1 MLKRLI
7 LTRAVT
13 AVVTLLVVS
22 VIVFAMVEALPGD
35 IAAIVLGRFASEA
48 AKEELRLAL
57 NLDAPI
63 YLRYLQWL
71 GGILTGDLGTT
82 LSSKRAIADV
92 VGPRLFNTTML
103 ALAALA
109 IHLPLML
116 VVATVQATRRY
127 GQVDAALSTLT
138 MIVASVPE
146 FLLSLLLLVSLVIFI
161 PLFPAVSFVD
171 ANSSIGN
178 WLSALFLPALALALV
193 MSVYGIRMLRAGLI
207 DILEAEFIQV
217 AELRGLSRARILFR
231 HALPNSIGPVLNI
244 TAFNLTYL
252 IGGVVVVEKVFSFPG
267 FGTLMIDAV
276 SFRDVPLVETTVMIS
291 AIIYVAANLVSDLLA
306 IVFNPKLK
314 RSQ

>member
-1 MLKRLI
+1 MLRRLI
-7 LTRAVT
+7 LTRAAS

-22 VIVFAMVEALPGD
+22 IIVFAMVEALPGD

-57 NLDAPI
+57 NLDAPL

-71 GGILTGDLGTT
+71 GGFLTGDLGTT
-82 LSSKRAIADV
+82 LSSQRPIADV
-92 VGPRLFNTTML
+92 VAPRLFNTIML
-103 ALAALA
+103 AAAALA
-109 IHLPLML
+109 IHFPLML
-116 VVATVQATRRY
+116 IVATVQATRRY
-127 GQVDAALSTLT
+127 GKLDAGLSTLT
-138 MIVASVPE
+138 MIVASIPE
-146 FLLSLLLLVSLVIFI
+146 FLLSLLLLVAFVIFV
-161 PLFPAVSFVD
+161 PLFPAVSYVD
-171 ANSSIGN
+171 ADSSTAN
-178 WLSALFLPALALALV
+178 WLSALALPALTLALV

-207 DILEAEFIQV
+207 DVLEAEFIQV
-217 AELRGLSRARILFR
+217 AELRGLSRARVLFR
-231 HALPNSIGPVLNI
+231 HALPNAIGPVLNI

-291 AIIYVAANLVSDLLA
+291 AIIYVLANFVSDLLA